1 MTPAVSG
8 RPLPGYF
15 LSAVL
20 PRRFRGRVCRLCR
33 APVDGYEYCY
43 RCNDAPDVAR
53 PDTAGFVSYAIKNS
67 QAGQD
72 MYRYKGMQ
80 PSVQAVNNVQLLLE
94 HGLRHLRCV
103 NQIVGT
109 NVQAVTVMPSRSHY
123 QSGAPSQL
131 QKLCALRLPTG
142 LPTVGIEPVAGATS
156 DRKVDPDSFRV
167 PVPVRWSHVLLID
180 DTWVSGGTVMS
191 AVGALRAAGA
201 AKVSSLVL
209 ARWLDPGYRATPKLI
224 REVTEA
230 GGWNPPQGVCPFT
243 RDGVCPRVR

>member
-1 MTPAVSG
+1 MMPAVSG

-43 RCNDAPDVAR
+43 RCNAAPDVVR
-53 PDTAGFVSYAIKNS
+53 PDAAGFVSYAIENS

-80 PSVQAVNNVQLLLE
+80 PSVQAVSNVQLLLE
-94 HGLRHLRCV
+94 HGLRHLRCAGR
-103 NQIVGT
+103 IAGA
-109 NVQAVTVMPSRSHY
+109 AVDAVAVMPSRSHY
-123 QSGAPSQL
+123 QSGAASQL
-131 QKLCALRLPTG
+131 QKLCALRLPAG

-156 DRKVDPDSFRV
+156 DRKVDPDSFVV
-167 PVPVRWSHVLLID
+167 PVLVGWSHVLLID

-191 AVGALRAAGA
+191 AVGALRTAGA

-209 ARWLDPGYRATPKLI
+209 ARWLAPGYRATPELV

-230 GGWNPPQGVCPFT
+230 GGWSPPQGVCPFT
-243 RDGVCPRVR
+243 RDGVCPRGR

>member
-1 MTPAVSG
+1 MMPAVSG

-33 APVDGYEYCY
+33 APVDGYEYCF
-43 RCNDAPDVAR
+43 RCNEASGLVR
-53 PDTAGFVSYAIKNS
+53 PDAAGFVSYAIENS

-80 PSVQAVNNVQLLLE
+80 PSVQAVSNVQLLLE

-109 NVQAVTVMPSRSHY
+109 NVQAVMVMPSRSHY

-156 DRKVDPDSFRV
+156 DRKVDPDSFVV

-209 ARWLDPGYRATPKLI
+209 ARWLDPDYKATKSLI
-224 REVTEA
+224 REVAQA
-230 GGWNPPQGVCPFT
+230 GGWSPPQRVCPFT

>member
-20 PRRFRGRVCRLCR
+20 PRRFQGRVCRLCR
-33 APVDGYEYCY
+33 TPVNGFRYCY
-43 RCNDAPDVAR
+43 QCNAASDVAR
-53 PDTAGFVSYAIKNS
+53 PDAAGFVSYAIKNS

-80 PSVQAVNNVQLLLE
+80 PSVQAVSNVQLLLE
-94 HGLRHLRCV
+94 HGLRHLPCAG
-103 NQIVGT
+103 QIAGA
-109 NVQAVTVMPSRSHY
+109 AVDAVAVMPSRSHY

-142 LPTVGIEPVAGATS
+142 LPTVGIQPVAGATS
-156 DRKVDPDSFRV
+156 DRKVDPAGFVV
-167 PVPVRWSHVLLID
+167 PVPVGRSHVLLID

-201 AKVSSLVL
+201 ARVSSLVL
-209 ARWLDPGYRATPKLI
+209 ARWLDPNYGVTPELI
-224 REVTEA
+224 REVAEA
-230 GGWNPPQGVCPFT
+230 GGWSPPQGVCPFP
-243 RDGVCPRVR
+243 RDGVCPRMR

>member
-1 MTPAVSG
+1 MMPAVSG

-20 PRRFRGRVCRLCR
+20 PRRFRGKLCRLCR

-43 RCNDAPDVAR
+43 QCYAAPDVAH
-53 PDTAGFVSYAIKNS
+53 PDAAGFVSYAIENS

-80 PSVQAVNNVQLLLE
+80 PSVQAVSNVQLLLE

-109 NVQAVTVMPSRSHY
+109 NVQAVAVMPSRSHY
-123 QSGAPSQL
+123 HSGTASQL
-131 QKLCALRLPTG
+131 QKLCALRLPAG

-156 DRKVDPDSFRV
+156 DRKVDPDSFVV
-167 PVPVRWSHVLLID
+167 PAPVRWSHVLLID

-209 ARWLDPGYRATPKLI
+209 ARWLAPDYRATPELV

-230 GGWNPPQGVCPFT
+230 GGWSPPQGVCPFT
-243 RDGVCPRVR
+243 LSGVCPRVH

>member
-1 MTPAVSG
+1 MSG
-8 RPLPGYF
+8 YRLPSYF
-15 LSAVL
+15 HSAVL
-20 PRRFRGRVCRLCR
+20 PRQFRGRVCRLCR
-33 APVDGYEYCY
+33 APVDGYKYCF
-43 RCNDAPDVAR
+43 RCNGASGLER
-53 PDTAGFVSYAIKNS
+53 PDTAGFVSYAIKSS

-80 PSVQAVNNVQLLLE
+80 PSVQAVRNVQLLLE

-109 NVQAVTVMPSRSHY
+109 NVQAVSVMPSRSHY
-123 QSGAPSQL
+123 QSGAASQL
-131 QKLCALRLPTG
+131 QKLCALRLPAG
-142 LPTVGIEPVAGATS
+142 LPTVRIEPVAGATS

-167 PVPVRWSHVLLID
+167 PVPVRWPHVLLID

-201 AKVSSLVL
+201 AEVSSLVL
-209 ARWLDPGYRATPKLI
+209 ARWLDPSYRATPELI

-230 GGWNPPQGVCPFT
+230 GGWSPPQGVCPFT